1 MIAHKDYCMNRYLL
15 SLLCATALAACSPQ
29 STPPADAAANEQAAS
44 QTVTIDTARGP
55 ATVAK
60 NPERV
65 AVFDWA
71 ALDTLN
77 QMGVKVG
84 ATTEKVL
91 VDYLTP
97 VFQDTLRVGTLF
109 EPDYETLHDYKPE
122 LIITGGPGATEYEQL
137 AELAPTIDLT
147 IDNHR
152 IRESALERIDAL
164 ATIFDKQD
172 VATRLKAEINASFD
186 QTRAAAKGKGTA
198 MVVSIT
204 GHKVYAFG
212 PESRMGSWIHKDL
225 GMPIAD
231 AHIDEKSGHG
241 MLVSF
246 EYIRQQNPDW
256 IFVLDRTAAIGEEGP
271 PAKNVLDNPI
281 VAKTSA
287 WTKNQVI
294 VMPSANYIVA
304 GGVQQL
310 LQASKQLKDAFDAA
324 K

>member
-1 MIAHKDYCMNRYLL
+1 MTRYLL
-15 SLLCATALAACSPQ
+15 SLLCAAALAACSQQPA
-29 STPPADAAANEQAAS
+29 TPTDTTEQAAT
-44 QTVTIDTARGP
+44 QTVTIATARGD
-55 ATVAK
+55 ATVQK
-60 NPERV
+60 SPKRV

-84 ATTEKVL
+84 ATTAKVL
-91 VDYLTP
+91 VDYLAP

-109 EPDYETLHDYKPE
+109 EPDYETLHDYKPQ
-122 LIITGGPGATEYEQL
+122 LIITGGPGATEYDQL
-137 AELAPTIDLT
+137 AELAPTVDLT

-152 IRESALERIDAL
+152 IRESALERMDAL
-164 ATIFDKQD
+164 AAIFDKQD
-172 VATRLKAEINASFD
+172 VAQRLKAEINASFA
-186 QTRAAAKGKGTA
+186 QTRAAAKNKGTA

-212 PESRMGSWIHKDL
+212 PESRMASWIHKDL
-225 GMPIAD
+225 GMPPAD
-231 AHIDEKSGHG
+231 AGIDEKSGHG

-281 VAKTSA
+281 VAKTTA
-287 WTKNQVI
+287 WEKDQVI

-310 LQASKQLKDAFDAA
+310 LQASKQLRDAFQAS

>member
-1 MIAHKDYCMNRYLL
+1 MNRYLL
-15 SLLCATALAACSPQ
+15 SLFCAVALAACSQQPTAPNEPT
-29 STPPADAAANEQAAS
+29 STE
-44 QTVTIDTARGP
+44 QTVNDTITIDTARGP
-55 ATVAK
+55 ASVQK
-60 NPERV
+60 NPTRV

-77 QMGVKVG
+77 QLGVKVG

-97 VFQDTLRVGTLF
+97 VFKDTLRVGTLF
-109 EPDYETLHDYKPE
+109 EPDYETLHDYNPQ

-137 AELAPTIDLT
+137 AELAPTVDLT

-164 ATIFDKQD
+164 AAIFDKQKE
-172 VATRLKAEINASFD
+172 AEHFKAEINESFN
-186 QTRAAAKGKGTA
+186 QTRMAAQNQGTA

-225 GMPIAD
+225 GMPPAD
-231 AHIDEKSGHG
+231 ANLNEKSGHG

-256 IFVLDRTAAIGEEGP
+256 IFILDRTAAIGEEGP
-271 PAKNVLDNPI
+271 PARNVLDNPI
-281 VAKTSA
+281 VAKTTA
-287 WTKNQVI
+287 WEKNQVV

-304 GGVQQL
+304 GGIQQL
-310 LQASKQLKDAFDAA
+310 LQASKQLRDAFQAHP
-324 K
+324 

>member
-1 MIAHKDYCMNRYLL
+1 MTRYLL
-15 SLLCATALAACSPQ
+15 SLLCATALVACTPQ
-29 STPPADAAANEQAAS
+29 TNTPEPTTPHA
-44 QTVTIDTARGP
+44 TVTIPTARGE
-55 ATVAK
+55 AMVQK

-77 QMGVKVG
+77 QLGVKVG

-91 VDYLTP
+91 VDYLAP
-97 VFQDTLRVGTLF
+97 LFQDTLRVGTLF
-109 EPDYETLHDYKPE
+109 EPDYEALHDYKPQ
-122 LIITGGPGATEYEQL
+122 LIITGGPGATEYAQL
-137 AELAPTIDLT
+137 AKLAPTIDMT
-147 IDNHR
+147 IDNLN
-152 IRESALERIDAL
+152 IRESAKQSMTAL
-164 ATIFDKQD
+164 AEVFDKQD
-172 VATRLKAEINASFD
+172 VAKRLIADIDASFA
-186 QTRAAAKGKGTA
+186 QTRTAAQGKGTA

-212 PESRMGSWIHKDL
+212 PESRMASWIHKDI
-225 GMPIAD
+225 GMPPAD
-231 AHIDEKSGHG
+231 TGIDGSTGHG

-256 IFVLDRTAAIGEEGP
+256 IFVLDRTAAIGDEGP

-287 WTKNQVI
+287 WEKGQVV

-310 LQASKQLKDAFDAA
+310 LQASAQLKAAFDAA

>member
-1 MIAHKDYCMNRYLL
+1 MTQHLF
-15 SLLCATALAACSPQ
+15 SLFCAAALAACSPQ
-29 STPPADAAANEQAAS
+29 PEASATTDAPS
-44 QTVTIDTARGP
+44 VTIATARGE
-55 ATVAK
+55 ATIAK
-60 NPERV
+60 NPERL

-77 QMGVKVG
+77 QLGVEVG

-91 VDYLTP
+91 VDYLAP

-109 EPDYETLHDYKPE
+109 EPDYETLHDYKPQ

-137 AELAPTIDLT
+137 AKLAPTIDLT
-147 IDNHR
+147 IDNHN
-152 IRESALERIDAL
+152 IRESALAQIDAL
-164 ATIFDKQD
+164 AAIFDKQD
-172 VATRLKAEINASFD
+172 VAQRLKAEINESFT
-186 QTRAAAKGKGTA
+186 QTRAAAQGKGTA

-212 PESRMGSWIHKDL
+212 PESRMASWIHKDL
-225 GMPIAD
+225 GMPPAD
-231 AHIDEKSGHG
+231 SGIDEKSGHG

-256 IFVLDRTAAIGEEGP
+256 IFVLDRTAAIGDEGP

-281 VAKTSA
+281 VAKTTA
-287 WTKNQVI
+287 WEKDQVV

-310 LQASKQLKDAFDAA
+310 RQASKQLRDAFQAA
-324 K
+324 P